1 VSLPLL
7 PRINSQCL
15 RNDPGLFLIVPPS
28 VFRRAWRAFASPA
41 LALVLLGSAAAL
53 AAPLLVSPGSSSAAP
68 GSTTPAPSADSGGST
83 TALRQLAD
91 QRFAAGAIN
100 GAIQI
105 WSGLI
110 AANRDLE
117 PCLYN
122 RAQAYL
128 ILAQLPL
135 AQLDLDRLVI
145 LQRQRP
151 SSSTFLLRGILNN
164 ELGNPN
170 QALADFERAL
180 KIDAN
185 PLVYANRALAYQ
197 RMGQLDRAEA
207 DLQLAV
213 RQDPSAS
220 NLHNLAVV
228 QRQLGRPEACINNA
242 SLVIRAKPTFAPAYT
257 VRGLCLYELRRYP
270 EAIAD
275 FLRSTTINPVQA
287 EAHHYL
293 GLSMVALGR
302 AAEANP
308 VLLRAAD
315 LYLAERNQQGYQA
328 VMQQLA
334 SPSPQAGPR

>member
-1 VSLPLL
+1 M
-7 PRINSQCL
+7 
-15 RNDPGLFLIVPPS
+15 IVPVPVILQAS
-28 VFRRAWRAFASPA
+28 RAMAWPLVA
-41 LALVLLGSAAAL
+41 LL
-53 AAPLLVSPGSSSAAP
+53 LLVSSPVRAGASPPGTSASAGGVTSKAP
-68 GSTTPAPSADSGGST
+68 GPVANAAESTV
-83 TALRQLAD
+83 ALRKLAD

-100 GAIQI
+100 AAIQI

-110 AANRDLE
+110 AENRDVE

-128 ILAQLPL
+128 ILGQLPL
-135 AQLDLDRLVI
+135 AQLDLDRLVA

-151 SSSTFLLRGILNN
+151 NSSTFLLRGILSN
-164 ELGNPN
+164 ELGNPT
-170 QALADFERAL
+170 QALADFDRAL
-180 KIDAN
+180 KIDRN

-197 RMGQLDRAEA
+197 RQGQLQRAQA

-213 RQDPSAS
+213 QGDPSAS

-228 QRQLGRPEACINNA
+228 ERQLGRFEACISNA
-242 SLVIRAKPTFAPAYT
+242 SLVIRAKPTFAPSYT
-257 VRGLCLYELRRYP
+257 VRGLCFYGLRRYHD
-270 EAIAD
+270 AIAD
-275 FLRSTTINPVQA
+275 FLRSTTINPAQA

-293 GLSMVALGR
+293 GLSMAALGR
-302 AAEANP
+302 VAEANP

-334 SPSPQAGPR
+334 SPAPPGP

>member
-1 VSLPLL
+1 VGS
-7 PRINSQCL
+7 
-15 RNDPGLFLIVPPS
+15 G
-28 VFRRAWRAFASPA
+28 AST
-41 LALVLLGSAAAL
+41 AAL
-53 AAPLLVSPGSSSAAP
+53 
-68 GSTTPAPSADSGGST
+68 
-83 TALRQLAD
+83 RRLAD
-91 QRFAAGAIN
+91 QRFASGSIN

-110 AANRDLE
+110 AEQRDLE

-135 AQLDLDRLVI
+135 AQLDLDRLVT

-151 SSSTFLLRGILNN
+151 NASTFLLRGIVNN
-164 ELGNPN
+164 ELGRTA
-170 QALADFERAL
+170 QALADFDRAL
-180 KIDAN
+180 TIDAN
-185 PLVYANRALAYQ
+185 ALVYANRALAYQ
-197 RMGQLDRAEA
+197 RMGQFDRAEA

-228 QRQLGRPEACINNA
+228 QRQLGRPEACIRNA

-257 VRGLCLYELRRYP
+257 VRGLCFYALRRYQ

-275 FLRSTTINPVQA
+275 FLRSTTINPAQA
-287 EAHHYL
+287 EAYHYL

-302 AAEANP
+302 VAEANS

-328 VMQQLA
+328 VMQRLA
-334 SPSPQAGPR
+334 SPSPQGGRP

>member
-1 VSLPLL
+1 LIPLP
-7 PRINSQCL
+7 PQ
-15 RNDPGLFLIVPPS
+15 
-28 VFRRAWRAFASPA
+28 FRRSWSATASRV
-41 LALVLLGSAAAL
+41 LALVLLGCGAASADPPL
-53 AAPLLVSPGSSSAAP
+53 ARPGSSPAGSA
-68 GSTTPAPSADSGGST
+68 STSPAPAAGSGAST
-83 TALRQLAD
+83 TALRRLAD

-105 WSGLI
+105 WSTLI
-110 AANRDLE
+110 AENRDLE

-151 SSSTFLLRGILNN
+151 NSSTFLLRGILNN
-164 ELGNPN
+164 ELGNPT
-170 QALADFERAL
+170 QALVDFDRAL

-197 RMGQLDRAEA
+197 RKGQLDRAEA

-228 QRQLGRPEACINNA
+228 QRQLGRLEACISNA
-242 SLVIRAKPTFAPAYT
+242 SLVLRAKPTFAPAYT
-257 VRGLCLYELRRYP
+257 VRGLCLYGLRRYQ

-275 FLRSTTINPVQA
+275 FLRSTTINPAQA
-287 EAHHYL
+287 EAQHYL

-334 SPSPQAGPR
+334 SPSPQGRAR

>member
-1 VSLPLL
+1 MSVPSPFFRHTWRVIVS
-7 PRINSQCL
+7 
-15 RNDPGLFLIVPPS
+15 PG
-28 VFRRAWRAFASPA
+28 
-41 LALVLLGSAAAL
+41 LALVLLGSPAAWAGPS
-53 AAPLLVSPGSSSAAP
+53 AVSPGSTAAP
-68 GSTTPAPSADSGGST
+68 GSNTPALPVGSGAST

-105 WSGLI
+105 WSSLI
-110 AANRDLE
+110 AENRDLE
-117 PCLYN
+117 ACLYN

-151 SSSTFLLRGILNN
+151 TSATFLLRGILNN
-164 ELGNPN
+164 ELGNPT
-170 QALADFERAL
+170 QALGDFDRAL

-197 RMGQLDRAEA
+197 RKGQLDRAEA
-207 DLQLAV
+207 DLLLAV
-213 RQDPSAS
+213 QQDASAS
-220 NLHNLAVV
+220 NLHNLAVL
-228 QRQLGRPEACINNA
+228 QRQRGQPETCMSNA

-257 VRGLCLYELRRYP
+257 VRGLCLYGLRRYH

-275 FLRSTTINPVQA
+275 FLRSTTINPAQA
-287 EAHHYL
+287 EAQHYL

-334 SPSPQAGPR
+334 SPSPQGRAR

>member
-1 VSLPLL
+1 MPLLVL
-7 PRINSQCL
+7 PRIGSRPH
-15 RNDPGLFLIVPPS
+15 RNDPGLALSVPPPC
-28 VFRRAWRAFASPA
+28 FRHTWRAIASPG
-41 LALVLLGSAAAL
+41 LALVLLGSGAAWAGPSAL
-53 AAPLLVSPGSSSAAP
+53 SPDSPAAP
-68 GSTTPAPSADSGGST
+68 GSNAPVPTVGSGASTPV
-83 TALRQLAD
+83 LRQLAD
-91 QRFAAGAIN
+91 QRFAGGAIN

-105 WSGLI
+105 WSSLI
-110 AANRDLE
+110 AENRDLE
-117 PCLYN
+117 ACLYN

-151 SSSTFLLRGILNN
+151 TSATFLLRGILNN
-164 ELGNPN
+164 ELANPS
-170 QALADFERAL
+170 QALADFDRAL

-197 RMGQLDRAEA
+197 RLGQLDRAEA

-213 RQDPSAS
+213 RQDGSAA
-220 NLHNLAVV
+220 NLHNLAVL
-228 QRQLGRPEACINNA
+228 QRQLGRPEACIRNA
-242 SLVIRAKPTFAPAYT
+242 SLVIGAKPTFAPAYT
-257 VRGLCLYELRRYP
+257 VRGLCLYGLRRYQ

-275 FLRSTTINPVQA
+275 FLRSITILPAQA
-287 EAHHYL
+287 EAQHYL

-302 AAEANP
+302 ATEANP

-328 VMQQLA
+328 VMQQLT
-334 SPSPQAGPR
+334 SPSPQGRAR

>member
-1 VSLPLL
+1 MVS
-7 PRINSQCL
+7 
-15 RNDPGLFLIVPPS
+15 PPW
-28 VFRRAWRAFASPA
+28 FRRAWRAIASPGFV
-41 LALVLLGSAAAL
+41 LVLLGAAAACSSPSL
-53 AAPLLVSPGSSSAAP
+53 ASPGALAGAPASKAAAPYEAA
-68 GSTTPAPSADSGGST
+68 GASTL
-83 TALRQLAD
+83 ALRQLAD

-105 WSGLI
+105 WSSLI

-151 SSSTFLLRGILNN
+151 NSATFLLRGILNN
-164 ELGNPN
+164 ELANPS
-170 QALADFERAL
+170 QALADFDRAL

-197 RMGQLDRAEA
+197 RLGQLNRAEA

-213 RQDPSAS
+213 SRDPSAS

-228 QRQLGRPEACINNA
+228 QRQLSRPEACISNA
-242 SLVIRAKPTFAPAYT
+242 SLVIRAKPSFAPSYT
-257 VRGLCLYELRRYP
+257 VRGLCLYGLRRYQ

-275 FLRSTTINPVQA
+275 FLRSTTINPNQA
-287 EAHHYL
+287 EAQHYL

-302 AAEANP
+302 PAEANP
-308 VLLRAAD
+308 VLLKAAD
-315 LYLAERNQQGYQA
+315 LYLLERNQQGYQA

-334 SPSPQAGPR
+334 SPAAVGSPR

>member
-1 VSLPLL
+1 MIPSPPV
-7 PRINSQCL
+7 
-15 RNDPGLFLIVPPS
+15 FL
-28 VFRRAWRAFASPA
+28 RAWRAVVSPA
-41 LALVLLGSAAAL
+41 LALLLLASGVAWADPPPSKPGSASA
-53 AAPLLVSPGSSSAAP
+53 GS
-68 GSTTPAPSADSGGST
+68 GSTTPGTSVASDPRTS
-83 TALRQLAD
+83 ALRQLAD

-105 WSGLI
+105 WSSLI

-135 AQLDLDRLVI
+135 AQLDLERLVI

-151 SSSTFLLRGILNN
+151 NSSTFLLRGILNN
-164 ELGNPN
+164 ELGNST

-197 RMGQLDRAEA
+197 RKGQFDRAEA
-207 DLQLAV
+207 DLLLAV

-228 QRQLGRPEACINNA
+228 QRQLNRLEACISNA

-257 VRGLCLYELRRYP
+257 VRGLCLYGLRRYQ

-275 FLRSTTINPVQA
+275 FLRSTTINPSQA
-287 EAHHYL
+287 EAQHYL

-302 AAEANP
+302 SVEANP

-328 VMQQLA
+328 VMQQLS
-334 SPSPQAGPR
+334 SPSPQGSPR